1 MVNSPLARNMAR
13 SSVLANWFSWLSTDI
28 GIDLGTANTL
38 VYVRGKGIVFNEP
51 TVVAINTKTG
61 QMVAVGNKA
70 KEMHGR
76 TPQHI
81 EVVRPLVDG
90 GISDFEVTE
99 EMLAFVINRVRTEQ
113 RMVVAPRVVVGVPSG
128 ITNVEMRA
136 ARDAARNAGARD
148 VFLVEEPV
156 AAALGA
162 KLPISK
168 SVGSMIVDIG
178 GGTSDIAVLS
188 INGIVVAKNLRIAGD
203 HFTSAIV
210 TYVRDQFK
218 VHVGEKS
225 AEEAKVRLASIKESD
240 EVQEMVVRGRD
251 AVSGLPREVV
261 ITETDVRDA
270 IASHI
275 NTLVETIR
283 ALLEKTPPE
292 VLADVMQRGIF
303 ISGGGAQIPGLSDLL
318 EEVLQVPVVVVPDP
332 LRAVIR
338 GIGVIVEDI
347 SKYEEI
353 LVENE
358 GAFSTTLEE

>member
-1 MVNSPLARNMAR
+1 MAR
-13 SSVLANWFSWLSTDI
+13 SNLVTNWFTWLSTDI

-51 TVVAINTKTG
+51 TVVAINSKTG

-90 GISDFEVTE
+90 VISDFEVTE
-99 EMLAFVINRVRTEQ
+99 EMLAYVINRVRSEQ
-113 RMVVAPRVVVGVPSG
+113 RMVLAPRVVVGVPSG

-148 VFLVEEPV
+148 VFLIEEPV

-188 INGIVVAKNLRIAGD
+188 INGLVVAKNLRVAGD
-203 HFTSAIV
+203 HFTNAIV
-210 TYVRDQFK
+210 TYMRDQFK

-225 AEEAKVRLASIKESD
+225 AEEAKIRLASIEESD

-261 ITETDVRDA
+261 ITETDIRNA
-270 IASHI
+270 IAPHI

-283 ALLEKTPPE
+283 SLLERTPPE
-292 VLADVMQRGIF
+292 VLADVMQRGIC
-303 ISGGGAQIPGLSDLL
+303 ISGGGAQIPGLSHLL
-318 EEVLQVPVVVVPDP
+318 EEVLQVPVVIVPDP

-347 SKYEEI
+347 ASYEEI

-358 GAFSTTLEE
+358 GAFSSSLEE